1 MSAEDSLAIIV
12 AAVAAAIAL
21 AALMHSIVT
30 SRSERRDRQTGLAL
44 LREQLEDERR
54 RLFPSLPSR

>member
-21 AALMHSIVT
+21 GALMHSIVT